1 MKSSTDSGGQIT
13 RVRDVGR
20 VELGAQTYGQFFK
33 MDGKPAGGI
42 AIYQLPEAN
51 ALDTAKGVRAAM
63 AALRQELSRR
73 ACATRFRS
81 TRPCS

>member
-1 MKSSTDSGGQIT
+1 MKSSADSGGQIT

-20 VELGAQTYGQFFK
+20 VELGAKTYGQFFK

-51 ALDTAKGVRAAM
+51 ALDTAKAVRAAM
-63 AALRQELSRR
+63 ERYSKNFPAGPAT
-73 ACATRFRS
+73 TRFRS